1 MLKQAVL
8 RAIRDGEISLVMPT
22 DFLAKSVER
31 RRAEL
36 EPVLSQFFGRSVRLA
51 ISVGAAPSGPQA
63 GDAGNAPPA
72 AASIAAAEAAEK
84 QARSA
89 RMRDAARNHPNIR
102 EASRILDGGVEKIE
116 EL

>member
-8 RAIRDGEISLVMPT
+8 RAIRDGEILVMPT

-51 ISVGAAPSGPQA
+51 ISAGGALWSSRWRETRATRPRCRVDRGRR
-63 GDAGNAPPA
+63 APPR
-72 AASIAAAEAAEK
+72 SRP
-84 QARSA
+84 ARA
-89 RMRDAARNHPNIR
+89 RVRDAARNHPNIR